1 MALQIDKTF
10 TINAGRAAVWNFL
23 TDPDR
28 VARCLPGAA
37 ITEKVDEQTY
47 LGTITVKVGPVSASY
62 KGKVRFE
69 RLDEAEGTA
78 EIVASGQ
85 DVKGKGG
92 ADMRL
97 TSRLT
102 ERAPGQT
109 EVAASSAVNIT
120 GILAQLGRG
129 MIQDVSDQMFLKF
142 TEAMRAELES
152 GAAAGA
158 SPGAPMAAAAPPVD
172 AVSLGAGV
180 ARRAA
185 GRAIGRPAF
194 WAVAAVLL
202 LLIYWIWF
210 R

>member
-1 MALQIDKTF
+1 MALEISKTF
-10 TINAGRAAVWNFL
+10 TIDASKAAVWAFL
-23 TDPDR
+23 TDPER
-28 VARCLPGAA
+28 GARCLPGAA
-37 ITEKVDEQTY
+37 ITEKVDDRSY
-47 LGTITVKVGPVSASY
+47 AGTITVKVGPVSASY
-62 KGKVRFE
+62 RGKVRFE
-69 RLDEAEGTA
+69 KLDEAAGTA

-102 ERAPGQT
+102 ERAPSQT
-109 EVAASSAVNIT
+109 EVSASSRVNIT

-129 MIQDVSDQMFLKF
+129 MIQDVSDQMFQKF
-142 TEAMRAELES
+142 TECMRAQLES
-152 GAAAGA
+152 GAG
-158 SPGAPMAAAAPPVD
+158 GAAPNPGSKAKAPAPID

-185 GRAIGRPAF
+185 GRAIGRPVF
-194 WAVAAVLL
+194 WVGAAILL

>member
-10 TINAGRAAVWNFL
+10 VINAGRAAVWKFL
-23 TDPDR
+23 TDPYR
-28 VARCLPGAA
+28 VVRCLPGAA
-37 ITEKVDEQTY
+37 ITEKVDERTY

-62 KGKVRFE
+62 KGKARFE

-97 TSRLT
+97 TSRLI

-109 EVAASSAVNIT
+109 EVVAGSVVNIT

-129 MIQDVSDQMFLKF
+129 MIQDVSDQMFQKF
-142 TEAMRAELES
+142 TEAMRADLES
-152 GAAAGA
+152 DTAADA
-158 SPGAPMAAAAPPVD
+158 SADAPKTEPAPPLD
-172 AVSLGAGV
+172 AVSLGAGA

-194 WAVAAVLL
+194 WVGAAVLL

>member
-1 MALQIDKTF
+1 MALEISKTF
-10 TINAGRAAVWNFL
+10 TIDASKAAVWSFL
-23 TDPDR
+23 TDPER
-28 VARCLPGAA
+28 VAHCLPGAA
-37 ITEKVDEQTY
+37 ITEKVDDRTWA
-47 LGTITVKVGPVSASY
+47 GTITVKVGPVTASY
-62 KGKVRFE
+62 KGKARFE
-69 RLDEAEGTA
+69 RMDEAAGTA

-97 TSRLT
+97 KSRLV

-109 EVAASSAVNIT
+109 EVSASSQVNIT

-129 MIQDVSDQMFLKF
+129 MIQDVSDQMFQKF

-152 GAAAGA
+152 GAAGDSAGA
-158 SPGAPMAAAAPPVD
+158 KTDAAPAPID

-185 GRAIGRPAF
+185 GRAARRPAL
-194 WAVAAVLL
+194 WIGAAVLL
-202 LLIYWIWF
+202 VLIYWIWF

>member
-10 TINAGRAAVWNFL
+10 TINAGRAAVWKFL
-23 TDPDR
+23 TDPYR

-37 ITEKVDEQTY
+37 ITEKADEKTY

-78 EIVASGQ
+78 EIVGSGQ

-109 EVAASSAVNIT
+109 EVAASSVVNIT

-142 TEAMRAELES
+142 TDAMRAELES
-152 GAAAGA
+152 GAGA
-158 SPGAPMAAAAPPVD
+158 SAGEPKAEPVAPVD
-172 AVSLGAGV
+172 AVSLGAGA

-194 WAVAAVLL
+194 WAVAVVLL

>member
-1 MALQIDKTF
+1 MALEIQKTF
-10 TINAGRAAVWNFL
+10 AINAPRAAVWKFL
-23 TDPDR
+23 TDPYR
-28 VARCLPGAA
+28 VAPCLPGAA
-37 ITEKVDEQTY
+37 ITEKVDDRTY
-47 LGTITVKVGPVSASY
+47 AGTITVKVGPVSASY
-62 KGKVRFE
+62 KGKARFE

-92 ADMRL
+92 AEMRL
-97 TSRLT
+97 TSRLI

-109 EVAASSAVNIT
+109 EVAASSVVNIT

-129 MIQDVSDQMFLKF
+129 MIQDVSDQMFQKF

-158 SPGAPMAAAAPPVD
+158 SASAPKIEPAPPVD
-172 AVSLGAGV
+172 AVALGAGV

-185 GRAIGRPAF
+185 GRAIARPAF
-194 WAVAAVLL
+194 WVGAAVLL
-202 LLIYWIWF
+202 VLIYWIWF